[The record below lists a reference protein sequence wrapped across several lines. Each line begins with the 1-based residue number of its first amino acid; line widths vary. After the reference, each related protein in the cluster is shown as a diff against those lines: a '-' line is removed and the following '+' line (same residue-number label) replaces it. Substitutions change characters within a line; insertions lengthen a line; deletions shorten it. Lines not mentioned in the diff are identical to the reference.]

1 MKMKNTITA
10 IAAVFT
16 ILFSANTIQANSIES
31 KTTIIETA
39 DSSQLQ
45 TVYDAYF
52 TVKDALIKS
61 DAKLTS
67 AKAKDLLTAITA
79 IKMDKLK
86 SNEHTAWMKVVKK
99 LTADAKSISTSAD
112 LKKQRET
119 FKSLSKNT
127 YDLIK
132 VSKSGEVVYKQYC
145 PMADADWLS
154 KEKAVK
160 NPYYGSSMLTCGNVV
175 ETIK

>member
-1 MKMKNTITA
+1 MKKSI
-10 IAAVFT
+10 IALATVLT
-16 ILFSANTIQANSIES
+16 VVFSATNIQANTVKSES
-31 KTTIIETA
+31 GTTEIVDA
-39 DSSQLQ
+39 SQLQ
-45 TVYDAYF
+45 SVYDAYF
-52 TVKDALIKS
+52 NVKDALIKS
-61 DAKLTS
+61 DSKLTS
-67 AKAKDLLTAITA
+67 AKAAALLTAITA
-79 IKMDKLK
+79 VKMDKLK
-86 SNEHTAWMKVVKK
+86 SNEHTVWMKVVKK
-99 LTADAKSISTSAD
+99 LTADAKSISSTTD

-132 VSKSGEVVYKQYC
+132 VSNPEQPIYKQYC

>member
-1 MKMKNTITA
+1 MKKSIIAITA
-10 IAAVFT
+10 AVT
-16 ILFSANTIQANSIES
+16 LLFSANNIQANTAKSEITAIE
-31 KTTIIETA
+31 A
-39 DSSQLQ
+39 VDSQLQ
-45 TVYDAYF
+45 NVYDAYF

-61 DAKLTS
+61 DSKLTS
-67 AKAKDLLTAITA
+67 AKAKDLLNAITA
-79 IKMDKLK
+79 VKMDKLK
-86 SNEHTAWMKVVKK
+86 SNEHTVWMKVVKK
-99 LTADAKSISTSAD
+99 LTADAKSISATTD

-119 FKSLSKNT
+119 FKSLSKST

-132 VSKSGEVVYKQYC
+132 VSNPEQPIYKQYC
-145 PMADADWLS
+145 PMADAAWLS

>member
-1 MKMKNTITA
+1 MKKSIIALATVITLL
-10 IAAVFT
+10 FT
-16 ILFSANTIQANSIES
+16 ANTIQANTVKSES
-31 KTTIIETA
+31 GINEIVDA
-39 DSSQLQ
+39 SQLQ

-61 DAKLTS
+61 DSKLTS
-67 AKAKDLLTAITA
+67 AKAKDLLIAITA
-79 IKMDKLK
+79 VKMDKLK
-86 SNEHTAWMKVVKK
+86 SNEHTVWMKVVKK
-99 LTADAKSISTSAD
+99 LTADAKNISSTTD

-119 FKSLSKNT
+119 FKSLSKST

-132 VSKSGEVVYKQYC
+132 VSNPDQPIYKQYC

>member
-1 MKMKNTITA
+1 MKKYISTTIAILALVFNVNTITA
-10 IAAVFT
+10 ST
-16 ILFSANTIQANSIES
+16 STTE
-31 KTTIIETA
+31 KTTLEATE
-39 DSSQLQ
+39 SNQLQ
-45 TVYDAYF
+45 AVYDAYF

-79 IKMDKLK
+79 VKMDQLK
-86 SNEHTAWMKVVKK
+86 TNEHNVWMKVVKK
-99 LTADAKSISTSAD
+99 LTADAKSISTSND

-119 FKSLSKNT
+119 FKSVTKST

-132 VSKSGEVVYKQYC
+132 VSKSTEVVYKQYC

>member
-1 MKMKNTITA
+1 MKNLITTVLA
-10 IAAVFT
+10 VIAIVFSVNNIAANEIKLQINTEDVIASSELQSVFD
-16 ILFSANTIQANSIES
+16 N
-31 KTTIIETA
+31 
-39 DSSQLQ
+39 
-45 TVYDAYF
+45 YF
-52 TVKDALIKS
+52 AVKDAFIKS
-61 DAKLTS
+61 DAKSAS
-67 AKAKDLLTAITA
+67 AKAADLLTAITA
-79 IKMDKLK
+79 VKMDKLK
-86 SNEHTAWMKVVKK
+86 SNEHTVWMKVVKK
-99 LTADAKSISTSAD
+99 LTSDAKAISSNTD
-112 LKKQRET
+112 IKKQRES

-132 VSKSGEVVYKQYC
+132 VSNPEQPVYKQYC

>member
-1 MKMKNTITA
+1 MKNLIST
-10 IAAVFT
+10 IAAIIT
-16 ILFSANTIQANSIES
+16 LLFIANTIQANTI
-31 KTTIIETA
+31 KTIETATEIA

-45 TVYDAYF
+45 SVYDAYF
-52 TVKDALIKS
+52 NVKDALIKS

-67 AKAKDLLTAITA
+67 AKAKDLLDAITA

-86 SNEHTAWMKVVKK
+86 TDEHTAWMKVVKK
-99 LTADAKSISTSAD
+99 LTADAKSISTSTD

-127 YDLIK
+127 YTLIK
-132 VSKSGEVVYKQYC
+132 VSKSNEVLYKQYC

>member
-1 MKMKNTITA
+1 MKKSIIAITA
-10 IAAVFT
+10 AVT
-16 ILFSANTIQANSIES
+16 LLFSANNIQANTAKSEITAIEA
-31 KTTIIETA
+31 A
-39 DSSQLQ
+39 DSQLQ
-45 TVYDAYF
+45 NVYDAYF

-61 DAKLTS
+61 DSKLTS
-67 AKAKDLLTAITA
+67 AKAKDLLNAITA
-79 IKMDKLK
+79 VKMDKLK
-86 SNEHTAWMKVVKK
+86 SNEHTVWMKVVKK
-99 LTADAKSISTSAD
+99 LTADAKSISATTD

-119 FKSLSKNT
+119 FKSLSKST

-132 VSKSGEVVYKQYC
+132 VSNPEQPIYKQYC

>member
-1 MKMKNTITA
+1 MKKSIIALATA
-10 IAAVFT
+10 LTVF
-16 ILFSANTIQANSIES
+16 FSANNIQANTLRTES
-31 KTTIIETA
+31 ETTEIA
-39 DSSQLQ
+39 DASQLQ
-45 TVYDAYF
+45 SVYDAYF
-52 TVKDALIKS
+52 SVKDALIKS
-61 DAKLTS
+61 DSKLTS
-67 AKAKDLLTAITA
+67 AKAATLLTAITA
-79 IKMDKLK
+79 VKMDKLK
-86 SNEHTAWMKVVKK
+86 SNEHTVWMKVVKK
-99 LTADAKSISTSAD
+99 LTADAKSISATTD

-119 FKSLSKNT
+119 FKSLSKST

-132 VSKSGEVVYKQYC
+132 VSSPEQPIYKQYC

>member
-1 MKMKNTITA
+1 MKNAITAVLAAITIVLSVNTITA
-10 IAAVFT
+10 KET
-16 ILFSANTIQANSIES
+16 KSQ
-31 KTTIIETA
+31 TIIENAA

-45 TVYDAYF
+45 SVFDNYF
-52 TVKDALIKS
+52 AVKDALIKS

-67 AKAKDLLTAITA
+67 AKAATLLTAIGEV
-79 IKMDKLK
+79 KMDKLK
-86 SNEHTAWMKVVKK
+86 SSEHTIWMKVVKK
-99 LTADAKSISTSAD
+99 LTADAKAISSNQD

-119 FKSLSKNT
+119 FKSLSKST

-132 VSKSGEVVYKQYC
+132 VSNPDQPIYKQYC

>member
-1 MKMKNTITA
+1 MKKSI
-10 IAAVFT
+10 IALATVLTVLFT
-16 ILFSANTIQANSIES
+16 TNNIQAKSIKS
-31 KTTIIETA
+31 ETNEIA
-39 DSSQLQ
+39 DANQLQ
-45 TVYDAYF
+45 LVYDAYF

-61 DAKLTS
+61 DSKLTS

-79 IKMDKLK
+79 VKMDKLK
-86 SNEHTAWMKVVKK
+86 SSEHTVWMKVVKK
-99 LTADAKSISTSAD
+99 LTADAKSISATTD
-112 LKKQRET
+112 LKKQRDT
-119 FKSLSKNT
+119 FKSLSKST

-132 VSKSGEVVYKQYC
+132 VSSPEQPIYKQYC

>member
-1 MKMKNTITA
+1 MKNSIKA
-10 IAAVFT
+10 VLAAFT
-16 ILFSANTIQANSIES
+16 ILLSVNTISANEIKPQVISEEAVN
-31 KTTIIETA
+31 A
-39 DSSQLQ
+39 SQLQ
-45 TVYDAYF
+45 PVFDNYF
-52 TVKDALIKS
+52 AVKDALIKS
-61 DAKLTS
+61 DSKLTS

-79 IKMDKLK
+79 VKMDKLK
-86 SNEHTAWMKVVKK
+86 SNEHTVWMKVMKK
-99 LTADAKSISTSAD
+99 ITADAKSISSTAD

-132 VSKSGEVVYKQYC
+132 VSNPEQPIYKQYC

>member
-1 MKMKNTITA
+1 MKNSIATIA
-10 IAAVFT
+10 IVIT
-16 ILFSANTIQANSIES
+16 LLFSANFTQANTNQTATIAE
-31 KTTIIETA
+31 TT

-67 AKAKDLLTAITA
+67 AKAQDLLTAITA
-79 IKMDKLK
+79 VKMDKLK
-86 SNEHTAWMKVVKK
+86 TNEHTAWMKVVKK
-99 LTADAKSISTSAD
+99 LTADAKSISTTSD

-127 YDLIK
+127 YELIK
-132 VSKSGEVVYKQYC
+132 VSKSTEVVYKQYC

>member
-1 MKMKNTITA
+1 MKKSIIALATA
-10 IAAVFT
+10 VTVLFT
-16 ILFSANTIQANSIES
+16 ANTIQAKTNNSALTEIEM
-31 KTTIIETA
+31 A
-39 DSSQLQ
+39 DSQLQ
-45 TVYDAYF
+45 SVYDAYF
-52 TVKDALIKS
+52 SVKDALIKS
-61 DAKLTS
+61 DSKLTS
-67 AKAKDLLTAITA
+67 AKAATLLTAISA
-79 IKMDKLK
+79 VKMDKLK
-86 SNEHTAWMKVVKK
+86 SNEHTVWMKVVKK
-99 LTADAKSISTSAD
+99 LTADAKSISSTTD

-119 FKSLSKNT
+119 FKSLSKST

-132 VSKSGEVVYKQYC
+132 VSTPSEPIYKQYC

>member
-1 MKMKNTITA
+1 MKKSI
-10 IAAVFT
+10 IALATVLT
-16 ILFSANTIQANSIES
+16 VVFSANHIQANTVKSES
-31 KTTIIETA
+31 GTTEIVDA
-39 DSSQLQ
+39 SQLQ
-45 TVYDAYF
+45 SVYDAYF
-52 TVKDALIKS
+52 NVKDALIKS
-61 DAKLTS
+61 DSKLTS

-79 IKMDKLK
+79 VKMDKLK
-86 SNEHTAWMKVVKK
+86 SNEHTVWMKVVKK
-99 LTADAKSISTSAD
+99 LTADAKSISATTD

-119 FKSLSKNT
+119 FKSLSKST
-127 YDLIK
+127 YDLLK
-132 VSKSGEVVYKQYC
+132 VSSPDQPIYKQYC

>member
-1 MKMKNTITA
+1 MKNTIST
-10 IAAVFT
+10 IAAV
-16 ILFSANTIQANSIES
+16 IIVLFSANTIQA
-31 KTTIIETA
+31 TTIKTEITTIEVA

-45 TVYDAYF
+45 AVYDAYF

-67 AKAKDLLTAITA
+67 AKATDLLTVITA

-99 LTADAKSISTSAD
+99 LTADAKSISTTSD

-132 VSKSGEVVYKQYC
+132 VSKSTEVVYKQYC

>member
-1 MKMKNTITA
+1 MKNLIQAVLAAITIVFSVNMITA
-10 IAAVFT
+10 NEMKSKINSEEVLASSELQSVFD
-16 ILFSANTIQANSIES
+16 N
-31 KTTIIETA
+31 
-39 DSSQLQ
+39 
-45 TVYDAYF
+45 YF
-52 TVKDALIKS
+52 AVKDALIKS
-61 DAKLTS
+61 DAKTTS
-67 AKAKDLLTAITA
+67 AKAATLLTAITA
-79 IKMDKLK
+79 VKMDKLK
-86 SNEHTAWMKVVKK
+86 SNEHTVWMKVVKK
-99 LTADAKSISTSAD
+99 LTADAKAISSNTD
-112 LKKQRET
+112 IKKQRES

-132 VSKSGEVVYKQYC
+132 VSNPEQPVYKQYC

>member
-1 MKMKNTITA
+1 MKTTILSL
-10 IAAVFT
+10 IAVIAL
-16 ILFSANTIQANSIES
+16 LFSANSIQAHSNKIERV
-31 KTTIIETA
+31 ETENA
-39 DSSQLQ
+39 NSSQLQ
-45 TVYDAYF
+45 FVYEAYF

-61 DAKLTS
+61 DSKLTS
-67 AKAKDLLTAITA
+67 AKAKDLLTAISA
-79 IKMDKLK
+79 VKMDKLK
-86 SNEHTAWMKVVKK
+86 STEHAAWMKVMKK
-99 LTADAKSISTSAD
+99 LTADAKNISVTTD

-127 YDLIK
+127 YELIK
-132 VSKSGEVVYKQYC
+132 VSKSEQAVYKQYC

-160 NPYYGSSMLTCGNVV
+160 NPYYGSSMLTCENVV

>member
-1 MKMKNTITA
+1 MKNLIQAVLAAIAIVFSVNMITA
-10 IAAVFT
+10 NEMKSKINSEEVLASSELQSVFD
-16 ILFSANTIQANSIES
+16 N
-31 KTTIIETA
+31 
-39 DSSQLQ
+39 
-45 TVYDAYF
+45 YF
-52 TVKDALIKS
+52 AVKDALIKS
-61 DAKLTS
+61 DAKTTS
-67 AKAKDLLTAITA
+67 AKAATLLTAITA
-79 IKMDKLK
+79 VKMDKLK
-86 SNEHTAWMKVVKK
+86 SNEHTVWMKVVKK
-99 LTADAKSISTSAD
+99 LTADAKAISSNTD
-112 LKKQRET
+112 IKKQRES

-132 VSKSGEVVYKQYC
+132 VSNPEQPVYKQYC

>member
-1 MKMKNTITA
+1 MKKSIST
-10 IAAVFT
+10 IAAVITLIFT
-16 ILFSANTIQANSIES
+16 ANFAQANTIKTETSTIEV
-31 KTTIIETA
+31 A

-45 TVYDAYF
+45 SVYDAYF

-67 AKAKDLLTAITA
+67 AKATDLLAAITA

-86 SNEHTAWMKVVKK
+86 SNEHTVWMKVVKK
-99 LTADAKSISTSAD
+99 LTADAKSISSTSD
-112 LKKQRET
+112 IKKQRET

-132 VSKSGEVVYKQYC
+132 VSKSDVAVYKQYC

>member
-1 MKMKNTITA
+1 MKNSIATIVSIITL
-10 IAAVFT
+10 VFT
-16 ILFSANTIQANSIES
+16 ANTIQANSVKTEKKTIE
-31 KTTIIETA
+31 IVE
-39 DSSQLQ
+39 SSQLQ
-45 TVYDAYF
+45 SVYDAYF
-52 TVKDALIKS
+52 NVKDALIKS
-61 DAKLTS
+61 DSKLTS
-67 AKAKDLLTAITA
+67 AKATALLTAITA
-79 IKMDKLK
+79 VKMDKLK
-86 SNEHTAWMKVVKK
+86 SNEHTVWMKVMKK
-99 LTADAKSISTSAD
+99 LTADAKSISSTTD

-119 FKSLSKNT
+119 FKSLSKST

-132 VSKSGEVVYKQYC
+132 VSNPDQPIYKQYC

>member
-1 MKMKNTITA
+1 MKKSVTT
-10 IAAVFT
+10 IAAMISLLFT
-16 ILFSANTIQANSIES
+16 ANTIEANSLQTVA
-31 KTTIIETA
+31 TTIEVN
-39 DSSQLQ
+39 DSNQLQ
-45 TVYDAYF
+45 AVYDAYF

-67 AKAKDLLTAITA
+67 AKAKELLTAISA
-79 IKMDKLK
+79 VKMDKLK
-86 SNEHTAWMKVVKK
+86 SNEHMAWMKVMKK
-99 LTADAKSISTSAD
+99 ISTDAKSISTTTD
-112 LKKQRET
+112 LKKQRES
-119 FKSLSKNT
+119 FKSLSKST
-127 YDLIK
+127 YELIK
-132 VSKSGEVVYKQYC
+132 VSKSAQVVYKQYC

>member
-1 MKMKNTITA
+1 MKKTIST
-10 IAAVFT
+10 IAAVITLIFT
-16 ILFSANTIQANSIES
+16 ANFAQANTIKTITSTIEVA
-31 KTTIIETA
+31 E
-39 DSSQLQ
+39 SSQLQ
-45 TVYDAYF
+45 SVYDAYF

-67 AKAKDLLTAITA
+67 AKATDLLAAITA

-86 SNEHTAWMKVVKK
+86 SNEHTVWMKVVKK
-99 LTADAKSISTSAD
+99 LTADAKSISSTSD
-112 LKKQRET
+112 IKKQRET

-132 VSKSGEVVYKQYC
+132 VSKADVAVYKQYC

>member
-1 MKMKNTITA
+1 MKKSIIALATA
-10 IAAVFT
+10 LTVV
-16 ILFSANTIQANSIES
+16 FSANTIQAKTNNAESTAIEM
-31 KTTIIETA
+31 A
-39 DSSQLQ
+39 DAQLQ
-45 TVYDAYF
+45 SVYDAYF
-52 TVKDALIKS
+52 KVKDALIKS
-61 DAKLTS
+61 DSKLTS

-79 IKMDKLK
+79 VKMDKLK
-86 SNEHTAWMKVVKK
+86 SNEHAVWMKVVKK
-99 LTADAKSISTSAD
+99 LTADAKSISSTTD
-112 LKKQRET
+112 LKKQRES
-119 FKSLSKNT
+119 FKSLSKST

-132 VSKSGEVVYKQYC
+132 VSSPTEPIYKQYC

>member
-1 MKMKNTITA
+1 MKKSI
-10 IAAVFT
+10 IALATVLT
-16 ILFSANTIQANSIES
+16 VLFNANNIQANTTKLES
-31 KTTIIETA
+31 GTTEIVDA
-39 DSSQLQ
+39 SQLQ
-45 TVYDAYF
+45 SVYDAYF

-61 DAKLTS
+61 DSKLTS

-79 IKMDKLK
+79 VKMDKLK

-99 LTADAKSISTSAD
+99 LTADAKSISATTD
-112 LKKQRET
+112 LKQQRET
-119 FKSLSKNT
+119 FKSLSKST

-132 VSKSGEVVYKQYC
+132 VSSPEQPIYKQYC

>member
-1 MKMKNTITA
+1 MKNTIAT
-10 IAAVFT
+10 IAAVIT
-16 ILFSANTIQANSIES
+16 ILFTANTIQANTNQTV
-31 KTTIIETA
+31 TTTTEIA

-45 TVYDAYF
+45 SVYDAYF

-67 AKAKDLLTAITA
+67 AKAQDLLTAITA
-79 IKMDKLK
+79 VKMDKLK
-86 SNEHTAWMKVVKK
+86 STEHTAWMKVVKK
-99 LTADAKSISTSAD
+99 LTADAKSISATSD

-119 FKSLSKNT
+119 FKSLTKST
-127 YDLIK
+127 YDLVK
-132 VSKSGEVVYKQYC
+132 VSKSTEVVYKQYC

>member
-1 MKMKNTITA
+1 MKKSIIALA
-10 IAAVFT
+10 IVLT
-16 ILFSANTIQANSIES
+16 VLFSANKIQANTVKLQSG
-31 KTTIIETA
+31 TTEIA
-39 DSSQLQ
+39 DATQLQ
-45 TVYDAYF
+45 SVYDAYF
-52 TVKDALIKS
+52 NVKDALIKS
-61 DAKLTS
+61 DSKLTS
-67 AKAKDLLTAITA
+67 AKATALLTAITA
-79 IKMDKLK
+79 VKMDKLK
-86 SNEHTAWMKVVKK
+86 SNEHTVWMKVVKK
-99 LTADAKSISTSAD
+99 LTADAKSISSTTD

-119 FKSLSKNT
+119 FKSLSKST

-132 VSKSGEVVYKQYC
+132 VSNPEQPIYKQYC

>member
-1 MKMKNTITA
+1 MKNSIATIAVVITLLC
-10 IAAVFT
+10 AANFV
-16 ILFSANTIQANSIES
+16 QANSVQ
-31 KTTIIETA
+31 TA
-39 DSSQLQ
+39 TSTNEVVDSSQLQ
-45 TVYDAYF
+45 SVYDAYF

-67 AKAKDLLTAITA
+67 AKATDLLAAITA

-86 SNEHTAWMKVVKK
+86 TNEHTAWMKVVKK
-99 LTADAKSISTSAD
+99 LTADAKSISTTSD

-127 YDLIK
+127 YELIK
-132 VSKSGEVVYKQYC
+132 VSKSTETVYKQYC

>member
-1 MKMKNTITA
+1 MKNSIATIA
-10 IAAVFT
+10 IA
-16 ILFSANTIQANSIES
+16 IILLFSANNIQANSKQSEI
-31 KTTIIETA
+31 TNDVV

-45 TVYDAYF
+45 TIYDAYF

-79 IKMDKLK
+79 VKMDKLK
-86 SNEHTAWMKVVKK
+86 ADEHTAWMKVVKK
-99 LTADAKSISTSAD
+99 LTADAKSISATSD
-112 LKKQRET
+112 LKKQRDT
-119 FKSLSKNT
+119 FKSLSKST

-132 VSKSGEVVYKQYC
+132 VSKSNQVVYKQYC

>member
-1 MKMKNTITA
+1 MKNTIST
-10 IAAVFT
+10 IAAV
-16 ILFSANTIQANSIES
+16 IIVLFLANTIQA
-31 KTTIIETA
+31 TTIKTEITTIEVA

-45 TVYDAYF
+45 AVYDAYF

-67 AKAKDLLTAITA
+67 AKATDLLTAITA

-99 LTADAKSISTSAD
+99 LTADAKSISTTSD

-132 VSKSGEVVYKQYC
+132 VSKSTEVVYKQYC

>member
-1 MKMKNTITA
+1 MKKSITIIGA
-10 IAAVFT
+10 LIAFVFT
-16 ILFSANTIQANSIES
+16 TSTIHAKAVKTETNEIEVLTS
-31 KTTIIETA
+31 TE
-39 DSSQLQ
+39 LQ
-45 TVYDAYF
+45 PVYDAYF

-61 DAKLTS
+61 DSKLTS
-67 AKAKDLLTAITA
+67 AKAATLLTAITA
-79 IKMDKLK
+79 VKMDKLK
-86 SNEHTAWMKVVKK
+86 SNEHTVWMKVMKK
-99 LTADAKSISTSAD
+99 LTADAKSISSTTD

-119 FKSLSKNT
+119 FKSLSKST

-132 VSKSGEVVYKQYC
+132 VSSPEQPIYKQYC

>member
-1 MKMKNTITA
+1 MKNTISTIAVAITLLFTA
-10 IAAVFT
+10 NFAQAST
-16 ILFSANTIQANSIES
+16 IRTEA
-31 KTTIIETA
+31 TTIEVA

-45 TVYDAYF
+45 AVYDAYF

-67 AKAKDLLTAITA
+67 AKATDLLTAITA

-99 LTADAKSISTSAD
+99 LTADAKSISTTSD

-132 VSKSGEVVYKQYC
+132 VSKSTEVVYKQYC